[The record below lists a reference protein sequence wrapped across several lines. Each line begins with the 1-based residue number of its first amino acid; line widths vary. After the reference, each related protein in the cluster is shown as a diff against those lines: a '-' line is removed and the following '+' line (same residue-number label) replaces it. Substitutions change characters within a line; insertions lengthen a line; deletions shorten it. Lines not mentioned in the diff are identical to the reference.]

1 MLDWLH
7 GLPLAWLVVVVFGV
21 TYLVAAAISWVVLR
35 LAVGENARTFK
46 ALSPGLLPPL
56 GVVFGLLVG
65 FLAVQVWNDHGQ
77 AQTAVNREASA
88 LRSVVLL
95 GGSFPTAQ
103 QDRMRALV
111 RRHIEETVN
120 DEWPAMASQHATLTA
135 VPASLAEAL
144 HLALV
149 LSPHSEGQKVAQR
162 EMVVALEAALD
173 ARRERIIVSES
184 RVNWAKW
191 MGVVLLAALT
201 LLAIAVVHSERRGT
215 TAIANG
221 HLRLRGGGMPADD
234 RLSRQAVRRPL
245 LRVAGAARAGHAGT
259 TLSRALLGQAVV
271 AWPVGSSA
279 LGRRWGRRPTP

>member
-7 GLPLAWLVVVVFGV
+7 GLPFVWLVVVVFGV
-21 TYLVAAAISWVVLR
+21 TYLVAAAISWIVLR
-35 LAVGENARTFK
+35 LAVGARADAFNAV
-46 ALSPGLLPPL
+46 SPGLLPPL

-103 QDRMRALV
+103 QGRMRALV

-120 DEWPAMASQHATLTA
+120 DEWPAMAGQHATLTA

-144 HLALV
+144 HLALA
-149 LSPHSEGQKVAQR
+149 LRPRSEGQKVAQR
-162 EMVVALEAALD
+162 EMVVALGAALD

-191 MGVVLLAALT
+191 TGVVLLAALT
-201 LLAIAVVHSERRGT
+201 LLAIAFVHSEKWAT

-221 HLRLRGGGMPADD
+221 HLRLRGGGVPADD
-234 RLSRQAVRRPL
+234 RLSRQAVLWPVR
-245 LRVAGAARAGHAGT
+245 RVAGPARAGHAGGR
-259 TLSRALLGQAVV
+259 LSRDV
-271 AWPVGSSA
+271 
-279 LGRRWGRRPTP
+279 T

>member
-7 GLPLAWLVVVVFGV
+7 GIPFAWLVVVVFGV

-35 LAVGENARTFK
+35 LAVGENARTFN
-46 ALSPGLLPPL
+46 AVSPGLLPPL

-95 GGSFPTAQ
+95 GGSFPGEEQA
-103 QDRMRALV
+103 RMRVLL
-111 RRHIEETVN
+111 RRHITKTVN
-120 DEWPAMASQHATLTA
+120 EEWPAMASQDATLTA
-135 VPASLAEAL
+135 LPASLAEAL
-144 HLALV
+144 RLALAV
-149 LSPHSEGQKVAQR
+149 RPDSEGQKVAQR

-191 MGVVLLAALT
+191 TGVVLLAALT
-201 LLAIAVVHSERRGT
+201 LLAIALVHSENRAT
-215 TAIANG
+215 TLIANG
-221 HLRLRGGGMPADD
+221 IFASAIAVSLLMIASQDRPFAGPFAVKPDPLMQVMP
-234 RLSRQAVRRPL
+234 R
-245 LRVAGAARAGHAGT
+245 
-259 TLSRALLGQAVV
+259 
-271 AWPVGSSA
+271 
-279 LGRRWGRRPTP
+279 TP

>member
-1 MLDWLH
+1 VLDWLH

-21 TYLVAAAISWVVLR
+21 TYLVAAGISWVVLR

-77 AQTAVNREASA
+77 AQTAVDREASA
-88 LRSVVLL
+88 LRAVVLL
-95 GGSFPTAQ
+95 GGSFPTAP

-111 RRHIEETVN
+111 RQHIEQAVN

-144 HLALV
+144 RLALV

-201 LLAIAVVHSERRGT
+201 LLAIAVVHSENRGT

-221 HLRLRGGGMPADD
+221 IFASAVAVCLLMIASQDRPFAGPFSVTPEPLVQVMPGP
-234 RLSRQAVRRPL
+234 R
-245 LRVAGAARAGHAGT
+245 
-259 TLSRALLGQAVV
+259 
-271 AWPVGSSA
+271 
-279 LGRRWGRRPTP
+279 